1 MTGFYWTG
9 SILLVALLLA
19 IAGQHYRY
27 LRTRRDVVADRQELF
42 HSSSAFH
49 VATILAL
56 SPGQELRPGVRDFV
70 DAAERAGATVV
81 YAGKVAVNALQSSQ
95 LPREEWDAFL
105 LAQYPSREAYG
116 ASEAN
121 PDYQK
126 VRSSFANSYA
136 LGMQRS
142 PWLNLAIPI
151 GLLGMRTIDIIKR
164 RPARYPFRPAQELD
178 QLPGEARE
186 RRARLVEGL
195 LANREYGKDA
205 LVVLNFI
212 KNGSTEQRDANSGY
226 GSEMLGLMAE
236 MGNGPTHVGRAVTL
250 EGEADFDNV
259 VIVYYPGVEY
269 FAEMLQSEFFTEIVG
284 GKQLGDTLS
293 SPTVPLL
300 PHL

>member
-1 MTGFYWTG
+1 MTGLYWTV
-9 SILLVALLLA
+9 SILLVAALLA
-19 IAGQHYRY
+19 VAGQHYRY
-27 LRTRRDVVADRQELF
+27 LRTRRDVVADRQDLF

-49 VATILAL
+49 VATVLAL
-56 SPGQELRPGVRDFV
+56 SPDQELLSGVRDFV
-70 DAAERAGATVV
+70 DAVERAGATVV
-81 YAGKVAVNALQSSQ
+81 YAGKIAVNALQSSQ
-95 LPREEWDAFL
+95 IPREEWDAFV
-105 LAQYPSREAYG
+105 LAQYPSREAYV

-126 VRSSFANSYA
+126 VRSSFANTYA

-142 PWLNLAIPI
+142 PWLNLAIPV
-151 GLLGMRTIDIIKR
+151 GLLGIRTLDIIRR
-164 RPARYPFRPAQELD
+164 RPARYPFRPAKGLG
-178 QLPGEARE
+178 QLPAEAQE

-195 LANREYGKDA
+195 LADREYGKDA

-212 KNGSTEQRDANSGY
+212 KNGSAEQRDANSGY
-226 GSEMLGLMAE
+226 GSEMFGLMAE
-236 MGNGPTHVGRAVTL
+236 MGNGPTHVGKAVTL

-269 FAEMLQSEFFTEIVG
+269 FAEMIQSEFFTGIVG